1 MLTGNR
7 TLDLFWRTVEAC
19 GIPEK
24 EANEIIRNIE
34 RKHGVSIGALEKSH
48 DYRRSNLVYLSREE
62 IEFVEYLKEN
72 RLLREFC
79 RENKIEKSTLIKAVQ
94 RGRMS
99 IEVYEKFKQAKEN
112 FKEVELCLTEKAM

>member
-19 GIPEK
+19 GIPEE
-24 EANEIIRNIE
+24 EANEIIKNIE
-34 RKHGVSIGALEKSH
+34 KKHGVSIGALEKSH

-62 IEFVEYLKEN
+62 IEFIEYLKEN
-72 RLLREFC
+72 RLLRGFC
-79 RENKIEKSTLIKAVQ
+79 RKNNIEKSTLIKAVQ

-99 IEVYEKFKQAKEN
+99 VEAYEKFKQAKEN
-112 FKEVELCLTEKAM
+112 FRGAELCLMEKAI